1 MRSLMAQ
8 MVRLTMLELMIAV
21 FDIGAVV
28 AYTRY
33 KLDARVNLLQGRI
46 RARRHRDPDRNR

>member
-1 MRSLMAQ
+1 MAQ